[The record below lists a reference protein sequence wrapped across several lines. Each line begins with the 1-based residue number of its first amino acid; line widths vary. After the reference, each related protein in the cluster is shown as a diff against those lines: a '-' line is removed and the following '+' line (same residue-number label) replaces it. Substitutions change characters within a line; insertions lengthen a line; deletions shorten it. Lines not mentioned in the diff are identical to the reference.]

1 MAVFWF
7 GWGKKV
13 KNAVSKKEFQDT
25 INPLNSRITTL
36 EQKKSLTT
44 TVFYEIEANWNSGN
58 KVKFIKTNDELDSFG
73 NHFIV
78 VFFNVDGA
86 RYSRVLYIP
95 GFNFS
100 YALPFIGISGYFNS
114 TYPNVN
120 VGFMISYARKSSVN
134 GYEFTIQAVKS
145 DANLTLNTFKIYSI
159 S

>member
-7 GWGKKV
+7 GWGKKL

-25 INPLNSRITTL
+25 INPLNTRITTL

-44 TVFYEIEANWNSGN
+44 TVFYEIEANWNAGN
-58 KVKFIKTNDELDSFG
+58 KVKFVKTSSELDSFL

-78 VFFNVDGA
+78 VFFKVNNA
-86 RYSRVLYIP
+86 HYSRVVYVP
-95 GFNFS
+95 FFDYTYN
-100 YALPFIGISGYFNS
+100 LPFIGISGYFNS
-114 TYPNVN
+114 NYPNVN

>member
-36 EQKKSLTT
+36 EQKQSLTT
-44 TVFYEIEANWNSGN
+44 TVFYEIESNWNNGDR
-58 KVKFIKTNDELDSFG
+58 VKFVKTRSALESFI

-78 VFFNVDGA
+78 VFFKINGA
-86 RYSRVLYIP
+86 HYSQVVYVPWVEYGYTL
-95 GFNFS
+95 S
-100 YALPFIGISGYFNS
+100 FIGISGYLDSN
-114 TYPNVN
+114 YPDVN
-120 VGFMISYARKSSVN
+120 VGFMISYVRKASVN

-145 DANLTLNTFKIYSI
+145 DTNLTLDTFKIYSI

>member
-25 INPLNSRITTL
+25 INPLNTRITTL
-36 EQKKSLTT
+36 EQKQSLTT
-44 TVFYEIEANWNSGN
+44 TVFYEIEANWASGG
-58 KVKFIKTNDELDSFG
+58 KAKFIKTSNELNSFG

-78 VFFNVDGA
+78 VFFKVNGVF
-86 RYSRVLYIP
+86 YSQVVYVP
-95 GFNFS
+95 GFG
-100 YALPFIGISGYFNS
+100 YTYELPFIGISGYLNS
-114 TYPNVN
+114 NYPDVK
-120 VGFMISYARKSSVN
+120 VGFMISYVRKSSVN

-145 DANLTLNTFKIYSI
+145 DTNLTLNTFKIYSI

>member
-7 GWGKKV
+7 GWGKKL
-13 KNAVSKKEFQDT
+13 KNSVSKKEFQDT
-25 INPLNSRITTL
+25 IAPLNTRITTL

-44 TVFYEIEANWNSGN
+44 TVFYEIEANWNNGAR
-58 KVKFIKTNDELDSFG
+58 VKFTKTDTELDSFG

-78 VFFNVDGA
+78 VYFKVNGV

-95 GFNFS
+95 GFDVA
-100 YALPFIGISGYFNS
+100 YELPFIGISGYFNS
-114 TYPNVN
+114 NYPNVN
-120 VGFMISYARKSSVN
+120 VGFMISYVRKSPN
-134 GYEFTIQAVKS
+134 YEFTIQAVKS

>member
-7 GWGKKV
+7 GWGKKL
-13 KNAVSKKEFQDT
+13 KNALSRKEFQDT
-25 INPLNSRITTL
+25 INPLNTRLTNL

-44 TVFYEIEANWNSGN
+44 TVFYEIEANWNNGN
-58 KVKFIKTNDELDSFG
+58 KVKFTKTNAELDNFG

-78 VFFNVDGA
+78 VFFKVEGA
-86 RYSRVLYIP
+86 CYSRVLYIP

-100 YALPFIGISGYFNS
+100 YSLPFVGISGYLNS
-114 TYPNVN
+114 TYTNVN
-120 VGFMISYARKSSVN
+120 VGFMISYVRKNSVN

-145 DANLTLNTFKIYSI
+145 DTNITLNTFKIYSI

>member
-7 GWGKKV
+7 GWGKKL

-25 INPLNSRITTL
+25 INPLNTRITTL

-44 TVFYEIEANWNSGN
+44 TVFYEIEANWNTGN
-58 KVKFIKTNDELDSFG
+58 KVKFIKTSNELNSFV

-78 VFFNVDGA
+78 VFFNIGGLN
-86 RYSRVLYIP
+86 YSQVVYVP
-95 GFNFS
+95 GFG
-100 YALPFIGISGYFNS
+100 YAYDLPFIGISGYLTSN
-114 TYPNVN
+114 YPDVK
-120 VGFMISYARKSSVN
+120 VGFMISYIRKSSAN

-145 DANLTLNTFKIYSI
+145 DPNLTLNTFKIYSI

>member
-25 INPLNSRITTL
+25 INPLNTRITTL

-44 TVFYEIEANWNSGN
+44 TVFYEYEGDWNNNGRL
-58 KVKFIKTNDELDSFG
+58 KFTKTSTELDSFG

-78 VFFNVDGA
+78 VFFKVSGA

-95 GFNFS
+95 GFDFA
-100 YALPFIGISGYFNS
+100 YDLPFIGISGYFNRN
-114 TYPNVN
+114 YPNVN
-120 VGFMISYARKSSVN
+120 VGFMISYVRKSPN
-134 GYEFTIQAVKS
+134 YEFTIQAVKS
-145 DANLTLNTFKIYSI
+145 DTNLTLNTFKIYSI

>member
-25 INPLNSRITTL
+25 INPLNTRITTL

-44 TVFYEIEANWNSGN
+44 TVFYEIEANWNNGAW
-58 KVKFIKTNDELDSFG
+58 VKFVKTTSELDSFI

-78 VFFNVDGA
+78 VFFKINGA
-86 RYSRVLYIP
+86 HYSQVVYVP
-95 GFNFS
+95 WFEYS
-100 YALPFIGISGYFNS
+100 YTLSFIGISGYLNS
-114 TYPNVN
+114 NYPDVK
-120 VGFMISYARKSSVN
+120 VGFMISYVRKSSAN
-134 GYEFTIQAVKS
+134 GFEFTIQAVKS
-145 DANLTLNTFKIYSI
+145 DTNLTLNTFKIYLI

>member
-7 GWGKKV
+7 GWGKKL

-44 TVFYEIEANWNSGN
+44 TVFYEIETNWNHGN
-58 KVKFIKTNDELDSFG
+58 KVKFIKTSDELDSFG
-73 NHFIV
+73 GHFIV
-78 VFFNVDGA
+78 VYFKVNGV

-95 GFNFS
+95 GFDFA
-100 YALPFIGISGYFNS
+100 YDLPFIGISGYFNS
-114 TYPNVN
+114 NYPDVN
-120 VGFMISYARKSSVN
+120 VGFMIGYVRKSSVN

-145 DANLTLNTFKIYSI
+145 DTNLTLNTFKIYSI

>member
-25 INPLNSRITTL
+25 INPLNTRITAL

-44 TVFYEIEANWNSGN
+44 TVFYEYEGNWGN
-58 KVKFIKTNDELDSFG
+58 NAKLKFIKTSNELDSFG

-78 VFFNVDGA
+78 VFFNVAGA
-86 RYSRVLYIP
+86 CFSRVLYIP
-95 GFNFS
+95 GFNLA
-100 YALPFIGISGYFNS
+100 YELPFIGISGYLNS
-114 TYPNVN
+114 TYPDVN
-120 VGFMISYARKSSVN
+120 VGFMISYRRKSPN
-134 GYEFTIQAVKS
+134 YEFTIQAVKS
-145 DANLTLNTFKIYSI
+145 DTNITLNTFKIYSI